1 MTLVDPRLQT
11 LQREL
16 ASAVAGLSPEQL
28 AWHPPQKWCIAEVL
42 EHLYLTYTGTM
53 KGFER
58 FMAAGKRSASTST
71 WTNRGRALVVLGFG
85 YLPSGREAPQF
96 ARPRGLPLEKVLA
109 EIGPKIA
116 EMDEMITR
124 CQQQFGR
131 NEKLLDH
138 VFLGPLTA
146 AQWRKFHLIHGRHH
160 LKQIRQLKQLSNTGA
175 VFP

>member
-1 MTLVDPRLQT
+1 

-16 ASAVAGLSPEQL
+16 ASAIAGLSSEQL

-58 FMAAGKRSASTST
+58 FMSAGKPASTST
-71 WTNRGRALVVLGFG
+71 WSKRGAVLAVLGFG

-96 ARPRGLPLEKVLA
+96 ARPRGLPPGKVLA

-116 EMDEMITR
+116 EMDAMITR
-124 CQQQFGR
+124 CQQQFGK

-146 AQWRKFHLIHGRHH
+146 GQWRKFHLIHGRHH
-160 LKQIRQLKQLSNTGA
+160 LKQIRNLRMLSQT
-175 VFP
+175 

>member
-1 MTLVDPRLQT
+1 VTVVDPGLQT

-42 EHLYLTYTGTM
+42 EYLYLTYTGTM

-58 FMAAGKRSASTST
+58 FMSAGKPCASNWS
-71 WTNRGRALVVLGFG
+71 NRGRALLVLGFG

-96 ARPRGLPLEKVLA
+96 ARPRGLPPEKVLA

-116 EMDEMITR
+116 EMDAMIAR
-124 CQQQFGR
+124 CQQQFGK

-146 AQWRKFHLIHGRHH
+146 AQWRKFHLVHGRHH
-160 LKQIRQLKQLSNTGA
+160 LKQIRSLRKSSRT
-175 VFP
+175 